1 MSGRRLREII
11 GAFSSVGLTSL
22 IEKGKAAEDKSTP
35 HELRLAFEKLGPSFV
50 KIGQILSTRSDIFP
64 EAYVREL
71 SKLQSNVLPLPTELV
86 MEAIEAEL
94 TGPVSAYF
102 SEIRPE
108 PLASGSV
115 AQTHRARLLNGKD
128 VIIKIQRPN
137 LPEII
142 EEDLTLLIRLSRRIP
157 KAFIPMVELPEVLQ
171 QIKESLMREIDFR
184 NEAQAMI
191 TFAELNQSS
200 KCIASPEVHGEFTTP
215 RLIVEDYVS
224 GIPINHY
231 DELIKAGYD
240 LEDIGRKLM
249 LSFIKQVFKDGF
261 FHGDPHPGNLFI
273 SDDKIYFIDF
283 GIMGKLDNGMR
294 VALNDILYSFTAQDI
309 EGMMKGILSIT
320 SFDTSMNKSTLA
332 QDVERMLAKYSSLDI
347 GVLSITDLIED
358 LLNVFVKN
366 GLKASPQITILE
378 KAALQIEGIFRELAP
393 EVDLMTLAKNYF
405 LENMGPDM
413 LKQALNKE
421 TLLIELFYQLKNG
434 KNIPRRLNQLLEQV
448 LNGRILVN
456 HDLYDYTN
464 RIKFFNRVVNRFVLS
479 LLFFAVLISAV
490 ILSFNQN
497 LEILSNGLFV
507 LALLLFLWD
516 LVLKAHQLTRR
527 LIYLADS
534 FKNVNNCVS

>member
-1 MSGRRLREII
+1 ML
-11 GAFSSVGLTSL
+11 
-22 IEKGKAAEDKSTP
+22 
-35 HELRLAFEKLGPSFV
+35 
-50 KIGQILSTRSDIFP
+50 
-64 EAYVREL
+64 
-71 SKLQSNVLPLPTELV
+71 
-86 MEAIEAEL
+86 
-94 TGPVSAYF
+94 
-102 SEIRPE
+102 
-108 PLASGSV
+108 
-115 AQTHRARLLNGKD
+115 
-128 VIIKIQRPN
+128 
-137 LPEII
+137 
-142 EEDLTLLIRLSRRIP
+142 
-157 KAFIPMVELPEVLQ
+157 
-171 QIKESLMREIDFR
+171 
-184 NEAQAMI
+184 
-191 TFAELNQSS
+191 
-200 KCIASPEVHGEFTTP
+200 
-215 RLIVEDYVS
+215 VEDYVS

-231 DELIKAGYD
+231 EELIKAGYD
-240 LEDIGRKLM
+240 LEDIGKKLM

-273 SDDKIYFIDF
+273 SDGKIYFIDF

-294 VALNDILYSFTAQDI
+294 VALNDILYSITAQDV
-309 EGMMKGILSIT
+309 EGMMQGILSVT
-320 SFDTSMNKSTLA
+320 SFDTSMNKSALA
-332 QDVERMLAKYSSLDI
+332 QDVERMLAKYSSLDV

-464 RIKFFNRVVNRFVLS
+464 RFKVFNRFVNRFVLS
-479 LLFFAVLISAV
+479 LLFFAVLISAA

-507 LALLLFLWD
+507 VALLLFLWD
-516 LVLKAHQLTRR
+516 LVLILK
-527 LIYLADS
+527 
-534 FKNVNNCVS
+534 K